1 MTIKASIEQKI
12 PQIEINLDG
21 PEGNIFTLF
30 NLVKQLSGKLGL
42 DGDLII
48 RRMQHRSGGYE
59 HAVKVF
65 DAYFGN
71 YVTLRTNE
79 PERFA

>member
-1 MTIKASIEQKI
+1 MTIKATIEQKI

-42 DGDLII
+42 DDDLII
-48 RRMQHRSGGYE
+48 QRMQHRSGGYE

-71 YVTLRTNE
+71 YVTLRTKN